1 MNLIASG
8 AVLMILVGW
17 AGCSLMER
25 EDEPDISIETTT
37 STSETTTTE
46 TDESTTTA
54 TSTTDATTTTSTTT
68 AETTVTTET
77 STTTEAVTEPV
88 IFETQPV
95 VTAAPV
101 VETTTEPETTTTVA
115 ATEIDIPEES
125 TVAETETE
133 TVTET
138 VATEAVNEEFVG
150 TFTRGTYYTFGSRGG
165 SGRTLVSGYSIASR
179 ALYEMYGY
187 GDYKVRIECDEFP
200 ALNGIY
206 SLDDCSAKGDN
217 RVIDFWFAPGEV
229 PGYFYQQGVL
239 EVRAYII
246 R

>member
-1 MNLIASG
+1 MRYN
-8 AVLMILVGW
+8 VPTILSVV
-17 AGCSLMER
+17 SLGLSSIGLGMSVYNICDSDR
-25 EDEPDISIETTT
+25 TPTVEPVYSETSTTEPETTTTTDTETTTTTETTT
-37 STSETTTTE
+37 STTV
-46 TDESTTTA
+46 
-54 TSTTDATTTTSTTT
+54 
-68 AETTVTTET
+68 ETTVTTET
-77 STTTEAVTEPV
+77 STTEVMTEPV
-88 IFETQPV
+88 VIETQPV
-95 VTAAPV
+95 VTAAP
-101 VETTTEPETTTTVA
+101 
-115 ATEIDIPEES
+115 TEIDIPVETT
-125 TVAETETE
+125 TVE

-138 VATEAVNEEFVG
+138 VANTPNEEFIG

-217 RVIDFWFAPGEV
+217 RVIDFWFAPGDV
-229 PGYFYQQGVL
+229 PAYFRQMGVL

-246 R
+246 YN

>member
-1 MNLIASG
+1 MRNQTVSIIASV
-8 AVLMILVGW
+8 AALMLLVGA
-17 AGCSLMER
+17 AGIGLTKNEES
-25 EDEPDISIETTT
+25 DIPVETTATETETTTSETTTDTTETTTATTETTT
-37 STSETTTTE
+37 ST
-46 TDESTTTA
+46 A
-54 TSTTDATTTTSTTT
+54 V
-68 AETTVTTET
+68 ETTVTTET

-95 VTAAPV
+95 ATAAPV
-101 VETTTEPETTTTVA
+101 VETTN
-115 ATEIDIPEES
+115 
-125 TVAETETE
+125 TE

-138 VATEAVNEEFVG
+138 VTNTPNEEFIG

-165 SGRTLVSGYSIASR
+165 SGRSLVSGYSIASR

-187 GDYKVRIECDEFP
+187 GDYKIRIECDEFP

-217 RVIDFWFAPGEV
+217 RVIDFWFAPGDV
-229 PGYFYQQGVL
+229 PAYFRQMGVL